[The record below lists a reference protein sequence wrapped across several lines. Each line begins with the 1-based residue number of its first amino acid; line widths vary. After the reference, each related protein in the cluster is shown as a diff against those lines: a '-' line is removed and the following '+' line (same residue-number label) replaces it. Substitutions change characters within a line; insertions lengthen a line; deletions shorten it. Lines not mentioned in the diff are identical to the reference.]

1 MNQKISVIAGVTR
14 QQQDTRQRLG
24 RCLLGMLVACLITG
38 IAPEL
43 AFAGAS
49 PFASGATAG
58 SVYWVPVAATTLG
71 ANSVFQGSVLAQ
83 SGAITMGDTATLH
96 NGRLLSGTA
105 VTLKNNPISIP

>member
-1 MNQKISVIAGVTR
+1 
-14 QQQDTRQRLG
+14 
-24 RCLLGMLVACLITG
+24 VANSIVAFTG
-38 IAPEL
+38 
-43 AFAGAS
+43 
-49 PFASGATAG
+49 GATAG

-83 SGAITMGDTATLH
+83 SGAITMGDSATLH